1 MADINWN
8 DLEAIKRL
16 KYKYQRCLDT
26 KHWDELRD
34 CFTEDAKAAY
44 SGGKFSFDSRD
55 AIMKFLQG
63 AMGADSFHSSH
74 VVSQPEIDFVDAQHA
89 TGRWCL
95 QDYVIDT
102 SFDMAIRGAAFYED
116 EYRKGDDGVWRISK
130 TGYQRTYE
138 EMIPRKSI
146 AGITLTESRW
156 QAKGGSES

>member
-102 SFDMAIRGAAFYED
+102 SFDMTIRGAAFYED

-156 QAKGGSES
+156 RAKGGSKS

>member
-1 MADINWN
+1 MVEAKWQ

-26 KHWDELRD
+26 KEWEELRD

-44 SGGKFSFDSRD
+44 SSGKFSFDGRD
-55 AIMKFLQG
+55 AILRFLEG

-74 VVSQPEIDFVDAQHA
+74 VVSQPEIDFVDERTA

-102 SFDMAIRGAAFYED
+102 RFDMIIHGAAFYED
-116 EYRKGDDGVWRISK
+116 EYRKGDDGSWRIAK
-130 TGYQRTYE
+130 TGYTRTYE
-138 EMIPRKSI
+138 QMVPRKSI
-146 AGITLTESRW
+146 EGLTLTDSRW
-156 QAKGGSES
+156 QSKGK

>member
-1 MADINWN
+1 MVEANWQ

-26 KHWDELRD
+26 KEWKALRD

-44 SGGKFSFDSRD
+44 SSGKFSFDGRD
-55 AIMKFLQG
+55 AILRFLEG

-74 VVSQPEIDFVDAQHA
+74 VVSQPEIDFVDERTA

-102 SFDMAIRGAAFYED
+102 SFDMIIHGAAFYED
-116 EYRKGDDGVWRISK
+116 EYRKGDDGAWRITK
-130 TGYQRTYE
+130 TGYTRTYE
-138 EMIPRKSI
+138 QMVPRKSI
-146 AGITLTESRW
+146 EGLTLTDSRW
-156 QAKGGSES
+156 QSKGK

>member
-1 MADINWN
+1 MADIDWT

-26 KHWDELRD
+26 KQWNELRE

-44 SGGKFSFDSRD
+44 SSGKFSFDSRD
-55 AIMKFLQG
+55 AIMQFLEG

-74 VVSQPEIDFVDAQHA
+74 VVSQPEIEFIDERRA

-102 SFDMAIRGAAFYED
+102 GFEMSIRGAAFYED
-116 EYRKGDDGVWRISK
+116 EYQKGDDGVWRISK
-130 TGYQRTYE
+130 TGYERTYE

-146 AGITLTESRW
+146 EGLTLTESRW
-156 QAKGGSES
+156 QGKGGSKG

>member
-1 MADINWN
+1 MADIDWN

-26 KHWDELRD
+26 KQWDELRD

-102 SFDMAIRGAAFYED
+102 SFDMTIRGAAFYED
-116 EYRKGDDGVWRISK
+116 EYQKGDDGVWRIAK

-146 AGITLTESRW
+146 AGLTLTESRW
-156 QAKGGSES
+156 QPKGGS